1 MNPVYPGLK
10 SARLALDPLTVEHL
24 DSAHALWC
32 EPGVRR
38 YLWDDRLIDRDRAT
52 EPLRGSELDFRERR
66 FGLWG
71 LYFPTKGILVGFCG
85 LRRGD
90 LFPEPELLYG
100 LSESYWHQG
109 LATEAA
115 QAVLAY
121 GFDELTVPAIGA
133 ATDLLNVSSAR
144 VLDRLGMRLVR
155 RGTHNG
161 LDTMFYRLTRAEWQV
176 DRSNQ
181 AVIL

>member
-1 MNPVYPGLK
+1 
-10 SARLALDPLTVEHL
+10 
-24 DSAHALWC
+24 
-32 EPGVRR
+32 
-38 YLWDDRLIDRDRAT
+38 
-52 EPLRGSELDFRERR
+52 
-66 FGLWG
+66 
-71 LYFPTKGILVGFCG
+71 

-121 GFDELTVPAIGA
+121 GFDQLTVPAIGA

-161 LDTMFYRLTRAEWQV
+161 LDTMFYRLTRGEWQV
-176 DRSNQ
+176 DRGNQ